1 MSAASSPNPSN
12 LLLLAV
18 LGIGAYWMLSRRA
31 VAQPV
36 YGAQRPGNGSA
47 NAQLLNTGLNA
58 LGRLFSGSG
67 GGGSASAGTYDGR
80 ARTPWDVTPDGD
92 TGQRANNPSAYVAPS
107 ASNDGVVVNSP
118 FVPAYEWAPGEDYWM

>member
-36 YGAQRPGNGSA
+36 YGAQRPSNGA
-47 NAQLLNTGLNA
+47 TNAQLLNTGLNA
-58 LGRLFSGSG
+58 LGRLFSGFG
-67 GGGSASAGTYDGR
+67 GGGSAGAGTYDGR
-80 ARTPWDVTPDGD
+80 AQMPWDVTPDGN
-92 TGQRANNPSAYVAPS
+92 TGQRANNPSAYVS
-107 ASNDGVVVNSP
+107 GGNDGLAVNPVNESP
-118 FVPAYEWAPGEDYWM
+118 WDYTNEYWY

>member
-36 YGAQRPGNGSA
+36 YGAQRPSNGSA

-58 LGRLFSGSG
+58 LGRLFSGFG
-67 GGGSASAGTYDGR
+67 GGGSAGAGTYDGR
-80 ARTPWDVTPDGD
+80 AQTPWDVTPDGN